1 MWAKA
6 YQCLLTVWPIS
17 GLYEDP
23 VSAKNRPEI
32 FQKIFFGA
40 MDICERWS
48 MARIGKPYI
57 FWGVHGRICP
67 DNSAIKELHKPVI
80 R

>member
-32 FQKIFFGA
+32 FQKILFRSHGY
-40 MDICERWS
+40 MREV
-48 MARIGKPYI
+48 
-57 FWGVHGRICP
+57 VHGSYRQTLYILGGSWADLP
-67 DNSAIKELHKPVI
+67 
-80 R
+80 